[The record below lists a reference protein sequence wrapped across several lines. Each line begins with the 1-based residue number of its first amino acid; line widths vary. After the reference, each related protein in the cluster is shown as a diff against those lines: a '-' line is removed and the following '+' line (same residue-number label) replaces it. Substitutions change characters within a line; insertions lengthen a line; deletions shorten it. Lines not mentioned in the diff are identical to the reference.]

1 MRNNNEAKSLKA
13 HVPFKSTE
21 LKDVDLVLD
30 ILLDCIMTGDIGTF
44 RDVLIAHLITVN
56 ESEIGKKFHIL

>member
-1 MRNNNEAKSLKA
+1 MRNKDEEKSLKA

-30 ILLDCIMTGDIGTF
+30 ILLDCIVTGDIDTF
-44 RDVLIAHLITVN
+44 REVLTAHLVTV
-56 ESEIGKKFHIL
+56 KKAGVGRRTI